1 MNHGFFLDALKT
13 YLQRLSERGHPEAAE
28 PDRLEVDVIWAKQ
41 MLLRV
46 LMRVENG
53 EATQKRHAA
62 NLKDCLAWWQTGDRL
77 MVFARELIR
86 RLRQGLTAPSDLTRQ
101 QELVELGF
109 CRWFDIPEALPS
121 QVMTAELDRLVAE
134 AARLAESVTPVFVT
148 LDVGAYAAKC
158 QWTLRSQG
166 QVRISPLGQVLQNLE
181 GKNAVRWI
189 LQVEAQLSLGT
200 HDPDRLSKAAASALL
215 NAQLWTFAD
224 EDWEYGEAV
233 PHPVH
238 ERTIKRLE
246 NFGLIYFI
254 YTSEEAHG
262 GQCGLT
268 ELGIELLT
276 ELTAPQPTPLALLA
290 ESLCGDMVSG
300 VVEDRSGG
308 RIDTHSSAAAATAK
322 QARMVAHEIKNA
334 LLPVQAALS
343 FLYNDLRVLPVAEVL
358 PSRQPQ
364 IDQGIRQALRF
375 STELLSKAELGAKPP
390 EPFEPVQAV
399 RAEAAALA
407 KGTKVAIN
415 VDAPDSLPTVLG
427 LRNNFVAALRSLIN
441 NAVQHGGDKLQNIH
455 IALKLQPGRKA
466 ISLTVD
472 DDGQGVAPA
481 ERDTIFRQGVS
492 GTPGG
497 TGLGLYWVKQT
508 IEDELRGSVVCTH
521 SPLGGARFAIVLPVS
536 LHNSP
541 QFPTR

>member
-1 MNHGFFLDALKT
+1 MNHGSFLIALKT
-13 YLQRLSERGHPEAAE
+13 YLQRLSERRRPEPPE
-28 PDRLEVDVIWAKQ
+28 EDPLEVDVTWANQ

-46 LMRVENG
+46 LLRVENG
-53 EATQKRHAA
+53 ESATKSEVADVMTQ
-62 NLKDCLAWWQTGDRL
+62 LEYWQTGDRL
-77 MVFARELIR
+77 VVFTRHLML
-86 RLRQGLTAPSDLTRQ
+86 RLRQSLTTLSDLKRQ
-101 QELVELGF
+101 QELVELGLS
-109 CRWFDIPEALPS
+109 RWFGLPVELPS
-121 QVMTAELDRLVAE
+121 RVQTAELDRLVT
-134 AARLAESVTPVFVT
+134 AAAASADQVRPLSIV
-148 LDVGAYAAKC
+148 LDVTAYAARC

-166 QVRISPLGQVLQNLE
+166 QVGISPLGQVLQNLE
-181 GKNAVRWI
+181 GKSAVRWV
-189 LQVEAQLSLGT
+189 LQVEAQLALGT
-200 HDPDRLSKAAASALL
+200 HDPDRLSKEAARTLL
-215 NAQLWTFAD
+215 TMRQWQFGQD
-224 EDWEYGEAV
+224 EIL
-233 PHPVH
+233 PCHQ
-238 ERTIKRLE
+238 RTLARLQNLGITDLE
-246 NFGLIYFI
+246 FFGHDGR
-254 YTSEEAHG
+254 EGH
-262 GQCGLT
+262 CRLT

-441 NAVQHGGDKLQNIH
+441 NAVQHGGTSFKT
-455 IALKLQPGRKA
+455 
-466 ISLTVD
+466 ST
-472 DDGQGVAPA
+472 
-481 ERDTIFRQGVS
+481 
-492 GTPGG
+492 
-497 TGLGLYWVKQT
+497 
-508 IEDELRGSVVCTH
+508 
-521 SPLGGARFAIVLPVS
+521 
-536 LHNSP
+536 
-541 QFPTR
+541 